1 MSLLDR
7 VRECN
12 VHDPTHFVPFVVAG
26 VRVGW
31 VKKWFIEQLR
41 AFPHVF
47 EVTERAVEMSP
58 RLTTSEERTEAA
70 KGALR
75 ALADAGIIKGWRDEY
90 YPVGTSFT
98 APPLMLMERAAV
110 VFFGVRAYGIH
121 VNGIVRDGVETK
133 MWIGRRAPD
142 KHTYP
147 DQLDNLIGGGQPAGI
162 GLMDNLVKEAEEEA
176 SIPPELATS
185 SVPVSAV
192 SYCLE
197 TEDGLRPDVLFCYDL
212 ELPPDFVP
220 VNRDGEVAEFQLW
233 PVEHVM
239 EIVAQTTEFKFNC
252 NLIVIDFAVRHGL
265 LAPDE
270 PDYIDILQG
279 LRR

>member
-12 VHDPTHFVPFVVAG
+12 VHDLTHFVPFIVAG

-47 EVTERAVEMSP
+47 DVTERAVEMSP
-58 RLTTSEERTEAA
+58 RLTTPEERTEAA

-121 VNGIVRDGVETK
+121 VNGVVRDGGETK

-176 SIPPELATS
+176 SIPPELAATA
-185 SVPVSAV
+185 VPVGAV

-197 TEDGLRPDVLFCYDL
+197 AEEGLRPDVLFCYDL

-233 PVEHVM
+233 PVEHVL

-252 NLIVIDFAVRHGL
+252 NLIVIDFAVRHGF

-270 PDYIDILQG
+270 PDYIDIVQG